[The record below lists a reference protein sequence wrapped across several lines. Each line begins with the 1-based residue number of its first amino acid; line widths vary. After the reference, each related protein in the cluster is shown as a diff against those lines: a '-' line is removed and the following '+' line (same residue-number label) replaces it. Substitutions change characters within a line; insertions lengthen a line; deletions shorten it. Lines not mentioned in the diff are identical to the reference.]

1 MVQYRRNEPNKAI
14 IIETT
19 FNVKLQYKTK
29 ESGDIY
35 ISAIY
40 LFTIGHF
47 HTQKVCKTI
56 KQIKTAGRAGFL
68 HFSFLRPNSTT
79 W

>member
-1 MVQYRRNEPNKAI
+1 MVQYRGNEPNEAMV
-14 IIETT
+14 IETT

-47 HTQKVCKTI
+47 YAQKGV
-56 KQIKTAGRAGFL
+56 
-68 HFSFLRPNSTT
+68 
-79 W
+79 

>member
-1 MVQYRRNEPNKAI
+1 MVQYRGNEPNEAMV
-14 IIETT
+14 IETT

-47 HTQKVCKTI
+47 YTQKGV
-56 KQIKTAGRAGFL
+56 
-68 HFSFLRPNSTT
+68 
-79 W
+79 